1 MGLKEMLEKMKL
13 VELEGQ
19 AEAEP
24 QPAPAR
30 PAASAAPPPRRPTST
45 APPAGR
51 PAMAD
56 VLKGV
61 EQPRVDEA
69 AFSKAAP
76 AGAAG
81 GLGEIPAFEAIYKA
95 SNVSDPTHGFSAF
108 KVLEILQSADFEGLE
123 PKAKAAALSGFLKM
137 NPTGA
142 VAIADVIQDALRR
155 DQALDGF
162 EGFLRKK
169 LEERRAQLDQ
179 ENEALQKQIDELMQR
194 NKEKM
199 DQNRRAL
206 EAERE
211 RFATWQARKRIE
223 ERRLFDAVA
232 PFVQDNPVSLGE
244 AEPGPGTR
252 KPSAS

>member
-13 VELEGQ
+13 VELEEQ
-19 AEAEP
+19 AESAP
-24 QPAPAR
+24 QPAVSGR
-30 PAASAAPPPRRPTST
+30 PSASVAPPPRRPG
-45 APPAGR
+45 APVPQAR

-61 EQPRVDEA
+61 PQPRVDEA
-69 AFSKAAP
+69 ALAKAAP
-76 AGAAG
+76 PGAAG

-95 SNVSDPTHGFSAF
+95 SNVSDPAHGFSAF

-137 NPTGA
+137 NPSGA

-169 LEERRAQLDQ
+169 LEERRAQLDR
-179 ENEALQKQIDELMQR
+179 ENEALQKQIDELTQR

-199 DQNRRAL
+199 DQNRRVL

-211 RFATWQARKRIE
+211 RFSTWQARKRIE
-223 ERRLFDAVA
+223 ERRLYDAVA

-244 AEPGPGTR
+244 TAPGTG